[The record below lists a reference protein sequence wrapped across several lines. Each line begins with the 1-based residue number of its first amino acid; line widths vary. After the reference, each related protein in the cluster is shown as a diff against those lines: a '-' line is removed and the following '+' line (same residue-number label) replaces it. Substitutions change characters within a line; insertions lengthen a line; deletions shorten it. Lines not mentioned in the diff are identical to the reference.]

1 MDNSTSIHLFFLFCY
16 KNFKHRLRLVH
27 LFPWW
32 WFHQYPLHSSFAII
46 AGCFPFPFKPQVTPI
61 ILKFPINYSLSLS
74 LSQILDP
81 ASTTYLCWVLQF
93 FYFSRLT
100 VSVVFHYKLA
110 MQKFDSVLGSQFACS
125 KVLSTTVY
133 LQWCNPIEV
142 RALAFHSFIW
152 FFAATWLEIF
162 TVIYESVC
170 GCRVIPLWKLK
181 NEEKTVS

>member
-1 MDNSTSIHLFFLFCY
+1 MMIPPIPASFIFCNNCWLFSFSLQTASNSY
-16 KNFKHRLRLVH
+16 
-27 LFPWW
+27 
-32 WFHQYPLHSSFAII
+32 HSKISN
-46 AGCFPFPFKPQVTPI
+46 Q
-61 ILKFPINYSLSLS
+61 LLSLSLS